1 MASRSSCLGW
11 RKRRCPS
18 PRELTGRLRYPHP
31 SVKILSRTG
40 NTDTSSQAKFSFRH
54 RGHRTGGLHSGKL
67 RLHVSPS
74 RENTIP
80 SLLAMPTP
88 IRAPPHS
95 EELLVKAYTTQ
106 EYPPRPI
113 PRNRGDSVTSS
124 ASRRGPPAQQKP
136 SGRPARRGHVTVVG
150 GGQHVACYCPQCLAA
165 AGLSKLDG
173 KRTPNWH
180 QSSPYLEDLTKSLV
194 ISQPARRKVHLVP
207 PRRAHAAA
215 SPYETSLPTR
225 AAPKLRTQLQV
236 RGALA
241 LPSGPQCRP
250 SRLPPP
256 ARITHALP

>member
-1 MASRSSCLGW
+1 MASTPV
-11 RKRRCPS
+11 RR
-18 PRELTGRLRYPHP
+18 
-31 SVKILSRTG
+31 
-40 NTDTSSQAKFSFRH
+40 
-54 RGHRTGGLHSGKL
+54 
-67 RLHVSPS
+67 
-74 RENTIP
+74 
-80 SLLAMPTP
+80 
-88 IRAPPHS
+88 PPHS

-207 PRRAHAAA
+207 PRRVHAAA

>member
-1 MASRSSCLGW
+1 VCESRKNTLPYPFGSTTEFKIRFWIVYESKFKFKLLIPIGRKCVNPCQALCVSDCEETNFENGERTSMASTPV
-11 RKRRCPS
+11 RR
-18 PRELTGRLRYPHP
+18 
-31 SVKILSRTG
+31 
-40 NTDTSSQAKFSFRH
+40 A
-54 RGHRTGGLHSGKL
+54 
-67 RLHVSPS
+67 
-74 RENTIP
+74 
-80 SLLAMPTP
+80 
-88 IRAPPHS
+88 PHS

-106 EYPPRPI
+106 EYPPRAI

-136 SGRPARRGHVTVVG
+136 SGRPARRGQVTVVG

-225 AAPKLRTQLQV
+225 AAPKLRTQVQV
-236 RGALA
+236 RDALA
-241 LPSGPQCRP
+241 LPSSGSQCRP
-250 SRLPPP
+250 NRLPPTYTHSKQ
-256 ARITHALP
+256 ALRAIHALP

>member
-1 MASRSSCLGW
+1 MASTPV
-11 RKRRCPS
+11 RR
-18 PRELTGRLRYPHP
+18 
-31 SVKILSRTG
+31 
-40 NTDTSSQAKFSFRH
+40 A
-54 RGHRTGGLHSGKL
+54 
-67 RLHVSPS
+67 
-74 RENTIP
+74 
-80 SLLAMPTP
+80 
-88 IRAPPHS
+88 PHS

-106 EYPPRPI
+106 EYPPRAI

-136 SGRPARRGHVTVVG
+136 SGRPARRGQVTVVG

-225 AAPKLRTQLQV
+225 AAPKLRTQVQTELAERTLRRLLEMEAAAAAERCGVDLNTYTTLLELQH
-236 RGALA
+236 RD
-241 LPSGPQCRP
+241 
-250 SRLPPP
+250 
-256 ARITHALP
+256 ITPEDYDTLQLLDSANKPKTLSQSLLDAKFPVWTVPEAEA